1 MKDFWES
8 LIGQEGINYFE
19 NSNLNKQNFIDLM
32 GTGELALDFGAGVGR
47 NINSILKKFNNV
59 IAYDLPNIV
68 NLLNNFD
75 EIYDKSKTIYTSDW
89 SEIVNKKFDCIYA
102 DSVLHHVEKNELLM
116 YLNDMSKMTNKLI
129 VNGRRF
135 MDDENKDILPILNKY
150 FQVNVLQV
158 GADPNGFEMFVAR
171 LDVLK

>member
-1 MKDFWES
+1 
-8 LIGQEGINYFE
+8 
-19 NSNLNKQNFIDLM
+19 
-32 GTGELALDFGAGVGR
+32 
-47 NINSILKKFNNV
+47 
-59 IAYDLPNIV
+59 
-68 NLLNNFD
+68 
-75 EIYDKSKTIYTSDW
+75 
-89 SEIVNKKFDCIYA
+89 
-102 DSVLHHVEKNELLM
+102 M